1 MHIHSFIHQLRSCI
15 LAYEKRRRRPRGSRN
30 SGGIP
35 LVLSNKRL
43 HRLQKDNKTVAAA
56 AAVIWVLRHV
66 MMLLLLGSTHRA
78 KDIERKVHS
87 TAPQPCTPVTFSL
100 TTLRR
105 CQASETAN
113 NDIVVRPISH
123 SCHVLCCRSHDART
137 INQSNKYQCGQ
148 QGPYLSRIK
157 TKDRSW

>member
-1 MHIHSFIHQLRSCI
+1 MHQLRSCI
-15 LAYEKRRRRPRGSRN
+15 LAYEKRRRRPRGSRH
-30 SGGIP
+30 SGGLP

-43 HRLQKDNKTVAAA
+43 HRLQKNNKTAAA
-56 AAVIWVLRHV
+56 AAAAAIWVLRHV

-123 SCHVLCCRSHDART
+123 SCHVRCCRSHGART